1 MMLRDALDQ
10 VIEKERQSAERV
22 AAAQAKSDAIRL
34 KGEEE
39 ATEIYRK
46 TRDSLK
52 DRTKEYRDGWENKIS
67 KLEKELS
74 AKLKKE
80 EAKVGKSLSEKRKE
94 AAESAYKFL
103 VGGYEGHP

>member
-10 VIEKERQSAERV
+10 VIDKERQSA
-22 AAAQAKSDAIRL
+22 AKLSAAQAKADGIRL

-52 DRTKEYRDGWENKIS
+52 DRTKEYRDGWAKRID

-74 AKLKKE
+74 GKLKKQE
-80 EAKVGKSLSEKRKE
+80 ERVNKSLAEKRAT

-103 VGGYEGHP
+103 VGGYEGSP

>member
-1 MMLRDALDQ
+1 MMLRDALDS
-10 VIEKERQSAERV
+10 VIEKERQSGEKI
-22 AAAQAKSDAIRL
+22 AAARTKADAIRL

-52 DRTKEYRDGWENKIS
+52 DRTKGYRDGWESRIS

-74 AKLKKE
+74 AKLEKE
-80 EAKVGKSLSEKRKE
+80 EKKVDKSLSEKRKV
-94 AAESAYKFL
+94 AAESAYRFL
-103 VGGYEGHP
+103 VGGYERRP